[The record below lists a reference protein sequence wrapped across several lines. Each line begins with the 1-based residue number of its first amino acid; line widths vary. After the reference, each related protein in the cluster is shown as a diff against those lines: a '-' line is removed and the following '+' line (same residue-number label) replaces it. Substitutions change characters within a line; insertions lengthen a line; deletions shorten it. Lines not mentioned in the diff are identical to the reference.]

1 MPDNTTGSGGSEAA
15 RRERRRGAWYREP
28 LLHFLAAGFAIFL
41 LYDRVAP
48 HKAVAGNRLVVSSAT
63 VAALA
68 GRFQSAWQRPPTP
81 AELNGLVDSYVDEEV
96 LFRQGLALG
105 LDRDDPVIRRR
116 VLQKLA
122 VVGEESEATPAP
134 TDADLTA
141 YLVAHADRYAAPARV
156 AFVQVV
162 FDPQRHRE
170 HLDADIL
177 AAKARLAAGAA
188 PEGIGDPTMLSHRN
202 REQGIDV
209 TGRDYGEE
217 FAAALGALPVG
228 SWEGPLRSG
237 YGLHLVRVTTSTP
250 GRPAT
255 LAEVRAGVT
264 RDWENDRRVSALAL
278 YTKKL
283 RSTYAITVEP
293 LAAPNGPR

>member
-1 MPDNTTGSGGSEAA
+1 MPDNAPGSGASDTA

-68 GRFQSAWQRPPTP
+68 DRFQSAWQRPPTP
-81 AELNGLVDSYVDEEV
+81 VELGGLVDSYVDEEV

-122 VVGEESEATPAP
+122 VVGEESGAIAAP
-134 TDADLTA
+134 TDAELAA
-141 YLVAHADRYAAPARV
+141 YLVAHADRYATPARV
-156 AFVQVV
+156 AFEQVM
-162 FDPQRHRE
+162 FDPQRHRG
-170 HLDADIL
+170 HLEADIL
-177 AAKARLAAGAA
+177 AAKARLVAGAA
-188 PEGIGDPTMLSHRN
+188 PEDVGDPTMLSHRTS
-202 REQGIDV
+202 EQGIDL

-217 FAAALGALPVG
+217 FAAALAALRVGA
-228 SWEGPLRSG
+228 WEGPLRSG

-255 LAEVRAGVT
+255 LAEVRAAVT
-264 RDWENDRRVSALAL
+264 RDWENDRRVNALAL

-283 RSTYAITVEP
+283 RNTYTITVESP
-293 LAAPNGPR
+293 PAANGSR